1 MQHPIDVSRTGAIAR
16 NGRAD
21 RPSLSFLLVALAL
34 TMANVAAM
42 VVPFET
48 YPFTSAPMFAHP
60 PVGSG
65 TRYRVEVKIVTDSS
79 GANAFPYE
87 AIGFTETHFVRAL
100 LVRGYGSVDSSA
112 PYGFVRDDDD
122 RTRTRRLEA
131 FFRSCVDT
139 LRERNA
145 LPDGATG
152 VRLSLR
158 AKDRADEAREIGTY
172 DLASGVFRRP
182 GAPG

>member
-1 MQHPIDVSRTGAIAR
+1 M

-21 RPSLSFLLVALAL
+21 RRSLSFLLVAFAL
-34 TMANVAAM
+34 TLANIAAIVM
-42 VVPFET
+42 PFEI

-60 PVGSG
+60 PAGSG
-65 TRYRVEVKIVTDSS
+65 MRYRVEVTILTDSS
-79 GANAFPYE
+79 GANVFPYE

-122 RTRTRRLEA
+122 STRTLRLEA

-158 AKDRADEAREIGTY
+158 AKDREEQAHEIGTY
-172 DLASGVFRRP
+172 DLKSGVFRRP
-182 GAPG
+182 GGAG